1 MLLIF
6 ILLVIVIFI
15 VIVFFAFPQFSP
27 IPYFPSNGK
36 DMGLIVDALELKNDQ
51 TVIDLGAGDGAVVFA
66 AAGDAYKRKLKTQ
79 FIAIDI
85 NPVLILIMYIKW
97 FFHPNRRNI
106 KIIRGNIFSIDVKK
120 LITPYPPLAAIYLY
134 ISPWYLEMVIKNLK
148 FQIKNF
154 SVISYMYPIKSL
166 KKMEKIIKG
175 LKHNIFRYNV
185 INV

>member
-15 VIVFFAFPQFSP
+15 VIVLFTFPQFSP

-36 DMGLIVDALELKNDQ
+36 DMDLIIDALELKNDQ
-51 TVIDLGAGDGAVVFA
+51 TVIDLGAGDGAVIFA
-66 AAGDAYKRKLKTQ
+66 AAGEAYKRKLKTQ
-79 FIAIDI
+79 FVAVDI
-85 NPVLILIMYIKW
+85 NPALILIMYIKW

-106 KIIRGNIFSIDVKK
+106 KIIRDNIFSIDVKK
-120 LITPYPPLAAIYLY
+120 LTTRSTLVTIYLY

-166 KKMEKIIKG
+166 KKTEKTIRG
-175 LKHNIFRYNV
+175 LKHDIFRYN
-185 INV
+185 IT